1 MILFYSNQ
9 CKHCNIL
16 LEVIEKH
23 DKNNIIKTISVET
36 MVHNGYDI
44 NKIIHS
50 VPALV
55 IPKDNKINKDEI
67 LYGKQVFDYLLL
79 PNRGLLFKNETNKN
93 ESNNESVSSA
103 NMDDPLAFSFS
114 SSSTSEIFAFI
125 EDNDNNKLDDHK
137 AINWSSINENNTIV
151 TPNEDKNSS
160 NSSKKSQLPDISTLR
175 QERELELQNHLN
187 NTALPP
193 VSNN

>member
-1 MILFYSNQ
+1 MLLDQIDRYNKKSLFKFVNVERVLSKGLKLPKEVQ
-9 CKHCNIL
+9 VVPTL
-16 LEVIEKH
+16 LI
-23 DKNNIIKTISVET
+23 NN
-36 MVHNGYDI
+36 NY
-44 NKIIHS
+44 IHS
-50 VPALV
+50 
-55 IPKDNKINKDEI
+55 
-67 LYGKQVFDYLLL
+67 KQLFDYLLL

-93 ESNNESVSSA
+93 ESNNVSVSSG
-103 NMDDPLAFSFS
+103 NTDDPLAFSFS
-114 SSSTSEIFAFI
+114 TSASSEIFAFI
-125 EDNDNNKLDDHK
+125 DDNDNNKLDDHK